1 MVKAAP
7 NRALVVAK
15 IESIRKT
22 KEPKISL
29 VTLHVISSEPVLGY
43 EDFVSQNYTGKT
55 IEVKLIGKD
64 KQVIDDNPVKLLVTY
79 KGDERS
85 GSFFAEL
92 SSDD

>member
-22 KEPKISL
+22 KEPEISL
-29 VTLHVISSEPVLGY
+29 VTLHIISSEPVLGY
-43 EDFVSQNYTGKT
+43 ENFVGENYIGKT
-55 IEVKLIGKD
+55 IEVKLLSQD
-64 KQVIDDNPVKLLVTY
+64 KKVKGDDPVRLLVTY

-92 SSDD
+92 SSDN